1 MTNSLLYFQDNILK
15 FDQVD
20 INKDII
26 EISFILISE
35 KIKRCKPLL
44 LNLKSFEIN
53 RSTKKL
59 FEMPDK
65 SIIDITYFIN
75 EMNEKNLIIKDEEK
89 INCDE
94 KLVLKKCQSNKI
106 DSNKNNNYVQF
117 NCKKYDTPMIMP
129 RILDNIPEK
138 LDLNNN
144 DQFKNDNINLAQ
156 KIFSKIFQKNQI
168 ENLNNSIEI
177 INYSDAKD
185 ILENNEINKIE
196 NKYKTFCLGIFISGL
211 KSPIDISSFIESS
224 RNFISCCSH
233 KYCSNLMSLKPDLL
247 SVYLNKN
254 SKISNE
260 INYLVANLC
269 FPLGI
274 KICFDNLN
282 DKINQKSNRIY
293 YNVINYLIQNIKY
306 NYIKF

>member
-44 LNLKSFEIN
+44 LNLKFLEIN

-75 EMNEKNLIIKDEEK
+75 EMNEKNLIIKAEEK

-117 NCKKYDTPMIMP
+117 NYLFVN
-129 RILDNIPEK
+129 IL
-138 LDLNNN
+138 
-144 DQFKNDNINLAQ
+144 FKV
-156 KIFSKIFQKNQI
+156 
-168 ENLNNSIEI
+168 
-177 INYSDAKD
+177 
-185 ILENNEINKIE
+185 
-196 NKYKTFCLGIFISGL
+196 FIDS
-211 KSPIDISSFIESS
+211 
-224 RNFISCCSH
+224 
-233 KYCSNLMSLKPDLL
+233 
-247 SVYLNKN
+247 
-254 SKISNE
+254 
-260 INYLVANLC
+260 
-269 FPLGI
+269 
-274 KICFDNLN
+274 
-282 DKINQKSNRIY
+282 
-293 YNVINYLIQNIKY
+293 
-306 NYIKF
+306 

>member
-1 MTNSLLYFQDNILK
+1 M
-15 FDQVD
+15 D

-44 LNLKSFEIN
+44 LNLKSLEIN

-156 KIFSKIFQKNQI
+156 KIFSKIFQKDQI
-168 ENLNNSIEI
+168 ENLN
-177 INYSDAKD
+177 
-185 ILENNEINKIE
+185 
-196 NKYKTFCLGIFISGL
+196 
-211 KSPIDISSFIESS
+211 
-224 RNFISCCSH
+224 
-233 KYCSNLMSLKPDLL
+233 
-247 SVYLNKN
+247 
-254 SKISNE
+254 
-260 INYLVANLC
+260 
-269 FPLGI
+269 
-274 KICFDNLN
+274 
-282 DKINQKSNRIY
+282 
-293 YNVINYLIQNIKY
+293 IQ
-306 NYIKF
+306 